1 MDYRARQTG
10 ERPQGVLRVGGLDP
24 EEMAEQ
30 EAAARDEEMERLR
43 EDEIERLRDEEMAER
58 VGGGRRGGSGGF
70 TSING

>member
-10 ERPQGVLRVGGLDP
+10 ERPQGVLRGGGLED
-24 EEMAEQ
+24 EMAEQ

-58 VGGGRRGGSGGF
+58 VGGGRRVGSGGF